1 MEATVIGF
9 QLLIWAVILV
19 LIIYLAFR
27 QNRIKKNEKFEQ
39 RDN

>member
-1 MEATVIGF
+1 MEAAVIGF

-27 QNRIKKNEKFEQ
+27 RNRIKKTEKFEQ